1 MLVKVACTLEK
12 INMLGLLNNFNS
24 HVYGKYYM
32 FYEGE
37 NATLKWQK
45 STKVVGEAWRQIKR
59 KQVYCWLKKTIA
71 SGTFSRPR

>member
-37 NATLKWQK
+37 NATLK
-45 STKVVGEAWRQIKR
+45 
-59 KQVYCWLKKTIA
+59 
-71 SGTFSRPR
+71 